1 MKLNNS
7 LLKLF
12 SDFGLLEA
20 EIPVPQAPVSAQ
32 NTEIDYEKDTIDKLD
47 RSAKFDEIDTVTFG
61 LETDDGKI
69 VKVYVNAEQA
79 TEFEKALSDMLG
91 QKDDIEEILNEL
103 SKNFEIVDVE
113 WPDADPEA
121 SEDSDDEMTD
131 GSEVLDQKVYKKD
144 DKEDGVKE
152 SLYGENVA
160 LQILESTGTIE
171 SRFNTSTQLMVYHA
185 IVDLGVPEI
194 ALARSAYRAAIIKGI
209 KECANEIQAH
219 PSMKVALKA
228 FIKRAM
234 DFEAEA
240 EKNSETRGR
249 ENMNHAIED
258 RAGKD
263 KVKEEAKPFKIA
275 INEERCTWDFSVA
288 DDDLKI
294 ACDSISV
301 TLDPE
306 ETEKLMKGVSNRDAV
321 VVRDI
326 ENQKKKVV
334 FSPRGT
340 NILVKLVG
348 SAEGYMM
355 TSKDVD
361 ELLDTISPDKEKVE
375 ESVSSAKKIAASL
388 NKKTFERHDLIS
400 KNPVIKF
407 LSNQGATEITWTS
420 KNWHYDG
427 DLGDKQEGTFVYKG
441 EKFKYEFSSHF
452 GMPLTISPFTNVNEA
467 VKTQHPAYKFKY
479 DHSKELIDNVE
490 KFMGKEIKP
499 GRNELFGFPVDI
511 EDSDGT
517 FLDCEAV
524 DKDACSKVA
533 KAFRAAGFAVKINM
547 AGTRKE
553 FSIDA
558 PAKTTH

>member
-1 MKLNNS
+1 MKLNNT

-20 EIPVPQAPVSAQ
+20 EIPVPQAPIKAQ
-32 NTEIDYEKDTIDKLD
+32 NTEVDYEKDTIDKLE

-79 TEFEKALSDMLG
+79 TEFETALSDMLG

-103 SKNFEIVDVE
+103 SKNYEIVDVE
-113 WPDADPEA
+113 WPDADPTA
-121 SEDSDDEMTD
+121 SDESDDEMTD
-131 GSEVLDQKVYKKD
+131 GSEALDQKVYKKD
-144 DKEDGVKE
+144 DKGDDVKE
-152 SLYGENVA
+152 SLFGEDA
-160 LQILESTGTIE
+160 AIQILESAGTIE

-258 RAGKD
+258 RAGKE
-263 KVKEEAKPFKIA
+263 KVKEEKTFKISV
-275 INEERCTWDFSVA
+275 NEERCVWDFSVA

-294 ACDSISV
+294 ACDAISV

-355 TSKDVD
+355 SSRDVD
-361 ELLDTISPDKEKVE
+361 ELLDTISPDKEKVAEAVSDKLKEISEAELKKLIASGVE
-375 ESVSSAKKIAASL
+375 ESM
-388 NKKTFERHDLIS
+388 
-400 KNPVIKF
+400 
-407 LSNQGATEITWTS
+407 LSGQVVYHKGHKDIIGATVRVNGKS
-420 KNWHYDG
+420 RYFKNEGFKGSILDFA
-427 DLGDKQEGTFVYKG
+427 DLCRTTAK
-441 EKFKYEFSSHF
+441 S
-452 GMPLTISPFTNVNEA
+452 ISEA

-499 GRNELFGFPVDI
+499 GRNTIFGFPIDI

-533 KAFRAAGFAVKINM
+533 KAFRAAGFAVKIVM
-547 AGTRKE
+547 AGNRKE

-558 PAKTTH
+558 PAKTTY

>member
-7 LLKLF
+7 LMKLF

-20 EIPVPQAPVSAQ
+20 EIPVPQAPVKSQ
-32 NTEIDYEKDTIDKLD
+32 EPEVDYEKDTIDKLE

-79 TEFEKALSDMLG
+79 NEFETALSDMLG

-103 SKNFEIVDVE
+103 SKNYEIVDVE
-113 WPDADPEA
+113 WPDVDPEA
-121 SEDSDDEMTD
+121 GDDSDDEMTD
-131 GSEVLDQKVYKKD
+131 GSEVLDKKVYKKD
-144 DKEDGVKE
+144 DNDDDVKE
-152 SLYGENVA
+152 SLFGEDA
-160 LQILESTGTIE
+160 AIKILESTGTIE

-263 KVKEEAKPFKIA
+263 KVKEEVKPFKIA
-275 INEERCTWDFSVA
+275 VNEERCIWDFSVA

-294 ACDSISV
+294 ACDAISV

-321 VVRDI
+321 VVRDV

-355 TSKDVD
+355 SSRDVD
-361 ELLDTISPDKEKVE
+361 ELLDTISPEKVKEDLSANKLKEISEAELKDLIASGVE
-375 ESVSSAKKIAASL
+375 ESI
-388 NKKTFERHDLIS
+388 
-400 KNPVIKF
+400 
-407 LSNQGATEITWTS
+407 LSGQVVYHKGYKEIIGATVRVDGKARFF
-420 KNWHYDG
+420 KNEGFKGSILDFA
-427 DLGDKQEGTFVYKG
+427 DLCRKVAK
-441 EKFKYEFSSHF
+441 S
-452 GMPLTISPFTNVNEA
+452 ISEA

-490 KFMGKEIKP
+490 KFMGKTIKP

>member
-7 LLKLF
+7 LMKLF

-20 EIPVPQAPVSAQ
+20 EIPVPQAPVKSQ
-32 NTEIDYEKDTIDKLD
+32 EPEVDYEKDTIDKLE

-79 TEFEKALSDMLG
+79 NEFETALSDMLG

-103 SKNFEIVDVE
+103 SKNYEIVDVE

-121 SEDSDDEMTD
+121 GDDSDDEMTD
-131 GSEVLDQKVYKKD
+131 GSEVLDKKVYKKD
-144 DKEDGVKE
+144 DNDDDVKE
-152 SLYGENVA
+152 SLFGEDA
-160 LQILESTGTIE
+160 AIKILESTGTIE

-263 KVKEEAKPFKIA
+263 KVKEEVKPFKIA
-275 INEERCTWDFSVA
+275 VNEERCIWDFSVA

-294 ACDSISV
+294 ACDAISV

-321 VVRDI
+321 VVRDV

-355 TSKDVD
+355 SSRDVD
-361 ELLDTISPDKEKVE
+361 ELLDTISPEKEKV
-375 ESVSSAKKIAASL
+375 A
-388 NKKTFERHDLIS
+388 
-400 KNPVIKF
+400 
-407 LSNQGATEITWTS
+407 
-420 KNWHYDG
+420 
-427 DLGDKQEGTFVYKG
+427 
-441 EKFKYEFSSHF
+441 
-452 GMPLTISPFTNVNEA
+452 EA

-490 KFMGKEIKP
+490 KFMGKTIKP